1 MFGISELLLDT
12 RLHAGS
18 LMSHNNCGQLRM
30 GIPQTE
36 RNGKTQLH
44 VVYYAL

>member
-1 MFGISELLLDT
+1 MFGISELLDT

-18 LMSHNNCGQLRM
+18 LMPHNNCGQLRM
-30 GIPQTE
+30 GIPQME